1 PSSLNLLPFCL
12 FSNLSGVNTGLIIQL
27 LYPEQVFDLKAGTF
41 SSSLNFRPF
50 PESLIKVI
58 PEWCPPEFPPA
69 DNVLTIGVF
78 DSLSVVLKSSS
89 LKGNTFGLLLPSR
102 CPIRYIRSLFWGKNH
117 DVLSNCHSS

>member
-1 PSSLNLLPFCL
+1 CL
-12 FSNLSGVNTGLIIQL
+12 FSNLSGVNTGFTSIVSQL
-27 LYPEQVFDLKAGTF
+27 CLYVKLPRPPVLMVLHISFPCKFFIKA
-41 SSSLNFRPF
+41 
-50 PESLIKVI
+50 I
-58 PEWCPPEFPPA
+58 PERCPPEFPPA

-117 DVLSNCHSS
+117 DVLSNCHSSL